1 MALRKPEAL
10 PRPGTVA
17 YLVANVER
25 LTGTGAFA
33 GQPAAR
39 TVLLHLCCHPGGN
52 VPHPDKQSSWA
63 CPVASPHHKPADI
76 AEATGLTPRGVE
88 KALDWLASEGF
99 INQDRGSKKRKSYGA
114 ATIVATNWLSDWK
127 RTQFAMHP
135 RSPAIGTQVATNE
148 PSSLTNGPATPKQ
161 PRRTVA
167 ATRSTSANGYDLG
180 PSGILKSAGEARNTS
195 RNPRPAVR
203 AKREGVRP
211 GTQPPA
217 IATNADTATA
227 ASPAS
232 PANDSA
238 VNAVPGG
245 CPVPVMRLGLDTPAD
260 DDADAEV
267 DRVMALLSDLPGW
280 DTAAVAVGA

>member
-1 MALRKPEAL
+1 
-10 PRPGTVA
+10 
-17 YLVANVER
+17 
-25 LTGTGAFA
+25 
-33 GQPAAR
+33 
-39 TVLLHLCCHPGGN
+39 LCCHPGGN

-99 INQDRGSKKRKSYGA
+99 INQDRGSKKRKSYGP
-114 ATIVATNWLSDWK
+114 ATIVATHWLSDWK
-127 RTQFAMHP
+127 RTQFATHP
-135 RSPAIGTQVATNE
+135 RRPAIGTQFATKE
-148 PSSLTNGPATPKQ
+148 PSSLNDGPATPKR

-167 ATRSTSANGYDLG
+167 ATRPTSANGYDLEPPG
-180 PSGILKSAGEARNTS
+180 TFESAGEARTTS

-211 GTQPPA
+211 GTLPTA
-217 IATNADTATA
+217 IATTADTATA
-227 ASPAS
+227 AST
-232 PANDSA
+232 ANDSA
-238 VNAVPGG
+238 VHDLPGG
-245 CPVPVMRLGLDTPAD
+245 CPVPVARLGLGTHTGGNT
-260 DDADAEV
+260 DAEV

>member
-1 MALRKPEAL
+1 MAPRKPEAL
-10 PRPGTVA
+10 PRSPAVA

-33 GQPAAR
+33 GRPAAR
-39 TVLLHLCCHPGGN
+39 TVFLHLCCHPGGN
-52 VPHPDKQSSWA
+52 VPHPDKLSSWA

-99 INQDRGSKKRKSYGA
+99 INQDRGSKKRKSYGP
-114 ATIVATNWLSDWK
+114 ATIVATHWLSDWK
-127 RTQFAMHP
+127 RTQFATHP
-135 RSPAIGTQVATNE
+135 RRPAIGTQFATKE
-148 PSSLTNGPATPKQ
+148 PSSLNDCPATPKR

-167 ATRSTSANGYDLG
+167 ATRPTSANGYDLG
-180 PSGILKSAGEARNTS
+180 PSGTLESAGEARNTS
-195 RNPRPAVR
+195 RNPRPSR
-203 AKREGVRP
+203 SERSEQGVRP
-211 GTQPPA
+211 GTPPTA
-217 IATNADTATA
+217 IATTADTATA
-227 ASPAS
+227 ASA
-232 PANDSA
+232 ANDSA
-238 VNAVPGG
+238 VRDLPGE
-245 CPVPVMRLGLDTPAD
+245 CPVPVARLGLDTHAG